1 MCSSDLRALAG
12 MNAHAPEPL
21 TVVEPRSVAP
31 SYSASVEP
39 ATPVPAIDGVVELE
53 RRYREAIPVIEVDGA
68 ELARYHLEPAVLD
81 AALRRVDENFVRSL

>member
-1 MCSSDLRALAG
+1 MVRRLIQPD
-12 MNAHAPEPL
+12 NWQWHTAPVDPGPA
-21 TVVEPRSVAP
+21 VVVD
-31 SYSASVEP
+31 
-39 ATPVPAIDGVVELE
+39 IDGVVELE

>member
-1 MCSSDLRALAG
+1 MLFRSAVCAQHG
-12 MNAHAPEPL
+12 ITPE
-21 TVVEPRSVAP
+21 VVD
-31 SYSASVEP
+31 
-39 ATPVPAIDGVVELE
+39 IDGVVELE